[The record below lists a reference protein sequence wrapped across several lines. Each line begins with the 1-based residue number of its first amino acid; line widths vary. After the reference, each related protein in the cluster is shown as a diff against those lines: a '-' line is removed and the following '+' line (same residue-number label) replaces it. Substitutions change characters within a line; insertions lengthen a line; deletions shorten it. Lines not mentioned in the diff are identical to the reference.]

1 VPIAFYV
8 VDVKGRYNMLL
19 GQDWIHTNESVPS
32 TLDQCAIQWIGNE
45 VEEVQANE
53 DVCIAVTES
62 QVNIQGR
69 KMK

>member
-1 VPIAFYV
+1 
-8 VDVKGRYNMLL
+8 MLL